1 MKRTLRITLAVVLGL
16 LLINSC
22 SGGSRG
28 AEPVR
33 ATPGTI
39 VYLPTVSAPAQL
51 LGPGL
56 CPGEPPPLVTDQ
68 EIYQMPPFAEPA
80 VRVPFRDPVFGT
92 CMVRVTDRHADI
104 APDDSSPG
112 LKNEYSRVQSF
123 NADGSNILVRG
134 IYASWYL
141 YDNATLLPIA
151 KMPFDG
157 AVDPR
162 WDATDPDVLYYTDD
176 ARLMAC
182 NVRSGETSTV
192 HDFAEDFPGQSLAAV
207 WTRHEGSPS
216 ADGRYWGLMAENQ
229 DWERIALLVYDQQA
243 DEVIAKRDLAN
254 KPEIDN
260 VTMSPL
266 GNYLIVSSDDYCER
280 GELGDDA
287 HPCGL
292 MVYDRDLRNGRG
304 LLRIVGHCDVA
315 LDENGREVL
324 VYQDIDTDHIS
335 MLDLETGQITPLWAI
350 DFSHTAI
357 GLHVSGQA
365 FQRPGWALV
374 STCQGGRPTSYTWM
388 DDQVFVVELKAGGRV
403 VRLAHTHS
411 VVNEAMEHDYWAEP
425 HASVN
430 QDFTR
435 VVFTSNWGRSGT
447 EEVEMFLLELP
458 EDWTERLD

>member
-1 MKRTLRITLAVVLGL
+1 MKRSLWIALAVVPGL
-16 LLINSC
+16 LVINSC
-22 SGGSRG
+22 VGGPRG
-28 AEPVR
+28 VETVR

-39 VYLPTVSAPAQL
+39 VYLPTLTGPAQV

-56 CPGEPPPLVTDQ
+56 CSGEPPPLVTDQ
-68 EIYQMPPFAEPA
+68 EIYQIPQMAEPA
-80 VRVPFRDPVFGT
+80 ARVPFRDPVFGT
-92 CMVRVTDRHADI
+92 CLVRVTDRQADI

-134 IYASWYL
+134 IEATWYL

-157 AVDPR
+157 SLDPR
-162 WDATDPDVLYYTDD
+162 WDATDPDVLYYTD
-176 ARLMAC
+176 AIRLMSC
-182 NVRSGETSTV
+182 NVRSGETSLV
-192 HDFAEDFPGQSLAAV
+192 HDFEEDFAGQLLAAV

-243 DEVIAKRDLAN
+243 DEVIAKRDLN
-254 KPEIDN
+254 TRPEIDN

-266 GNYLIVSSDDYCER
+266 GSYLIACYDDYCER

-287 HPCGL
+287 NPCGL
-292 MVYDRDLRNGRG
+292 MVYDRDLRNGRA
-304 LLRIVGHCDVA
+304 LLRIVGHCDAA
-315 LDENGREVL
+315 LDADGREVL

-335 MLDLETGQITPLWAI
+335 MVDLETGQITPLWAI

-357 GLHVSGQA
+357 G
-365 FQRPGWALV
+365 
-374 STCQGGRPTSYTWM
+374 
-388 DDQVFVVELKAGGRV
+388 RV

-411 VVNEAMEHDYWAEP
+411 VVDETMEHDYWAEP

-447 EEVEMFLLELP
+447 EEVEMYLLE
-458 EDWTERLD
+458 